1 MDLFHWIMDYGFCLY
16 CFTFWITLD
25 LSMKYLKRV
34 KVGKKL
40 SKTLV
45 TWKFWSQCYLGCS
58 KTS

>member
-1 MDLFHWIMDYGFCLY
+1 MRMDLFHWIMDYGFCLY

-45 TWKFWSQCYLGCS
+45 TWKFWSQC
-58 KTS
+58 